1 MKLTDKNK
9 KILRYTVVGVLFI
22 AAMTVATLFDFKIS
36 SAFTK
41 LSEEPLSITVSSFSV
56 VMEIVGEWPALIFG
70 SFCGAI
76 IIRALNS
83 TKKTKAY
90 ISSAFVVL
98 VIFGLMFYGSV
109 STAKHISGK
118 IGSAA
123 LPVCIAV
130 SAISVLIILFSVMKI
145 SEEKAADFLVPA
157 IICAVVLAALFLGIQ
172 VIKSIFGRIRMRELV
187 KMGDLSLF
195 TPWYKPRFFSG
206 SHSFPSGHTA
216 NAVILALIPIF
227 YGDARD
233 ESLKKVR
240 FLTYAIVAA
249 WALTMALTR
258 INAGAHYMSDVLVG
272 AMLAFIAVEAG
283 NYVWTR
289 VCEEPLTE

>member
-9 KILRYTVVGVLFI
+9 KILRYSVVGVLFI

-41 LSEEPLSITVSSFSV
+41 LSEEPLSITESSFSV

-76 IIRALNS
+76 IIRALN
-83 TKKTKAY
+83 KAKMTKAY
-90 ISSAFVVL
+90 ISSAFIVL
-98 VIFGLMFYGSV
+98 VIFGLMFYGSI
-109 STAKHISGK
+109 STAKHISGE
-118 IGSAA
+118 ISAA
-123 LPVCIAV
+123 AIPICIAV
-130 SAISVLIILFSVMKI
+130 SAILTAIMLFSVMKI
-145 SEEKAADFLVPA
+145 SEEKAEDFLVPA

-172 VIKSIFGRIRMRELV
+172 GIKSIFGRIRMRELV

-216 NAVILALIPIF
+216 NAVVLALIPIF

-240 FLTYAIVAA
+240 LLTYAIVAV
-249 WALTMALTR
+249 WSVTMALTR

-272 AMLAFIAVEAG
+272 AMLAFIAVEVG

-289 VCEEPLTE
+289 VCEEPSV